1 MITVPVDAK
10 ELFDALDKTWMELIH
25 SVSSVDESIINKIPF
40 EKSWTVAQLATHVTK
55 SNIGMADMLKKGGPT
70 PERDAAEGVAKL
82 KKIFLDFEAK
92 YQSPEFII
100 PEARDYDKEEVLN
113 DLGKSIHQLK
123 AQRKNGNLSELLNVQ
138 IFGEITKLE
147 LFYFV
152 LYHTQRHIHQLKNI
166 LKELGAKQ

>member
-1 MITVPVDAK
+1 
-10 ELFDALDKTWMELIH
+10 
-25 SVSSVDESIINKIPF
+25 
-40 EKSWTVAQLATHVTK
+40 
-55 SNIGMADMLKKGGPT
+55 MADMLKKGGPT

-82 KKIFLDFEAK
+82 KKVFLDFEAK

-123 AQRKNGNLSELLNVQ
+123 AQLKNGNLSELLNVQ

-166 LKELGAKQ
+166 LKELSAKQ